1 MLRIARHR
9 SAESSLEHEGSIRVG
24 HSVDTRRIGLI
35 AENVRA
41 MVDRE
46 VELSVRAE
54 SSPTR
59 QLAFASGPL
68 RAGPELGSEPD
79 ALIPISVGEV
89 ELAVKGAWIENAWRD
104 DSESSLSFL
113 FRGGVLVE
121 LDLAQEPA

>member
-1 MLRIARHR
+1 MDEM
-9 SAESSLEHEGSIRVG
+9 SAKASDDSRPCTYGEALV
-24 HSVDTRRIGLI
+24 TLL
-35 AENVRA
+35 AL
-41 MVDRE
+41 VDRE

-68 RAGPELGSEPD
+68 RAGPELGTEPD
-79 ALIPISVGEV
+79 ALIPVSVGDV
-89 ELAVKGAWIENAWRD
+89 ELALRGAWIENAWRD
-104 DSESSLSFL
+104 DSESSLALL